1 MRRLG
6 SSQRLIYL
14 ELKSMQQKNLPRFQV
29 GGMRTNRRSY
39 AVKSQKG
46 LRGKRRSALSR
57 SIGNSNGVSLAAVS
71 IVAVNSRDSLQRN
84 AFSVIGKRTIK

>member
-1 MRRLG
+1 
-6 SSQRLIYL
+6 
-14 ELKSMQQKNLPRFQV
+14 MQQKSFPRSPA
-29 GGMRTNRRSY
+29 GGTPMKKQSY
-39 AVKSQKG
+39 AVKPQKG

-84 AFSVIGKRTIK
+84 AFSVIGKRTIKQLNI